1 MFKAHE
7 RRTSPNVHPMH
18 LVLMVHL
25 MRLSTLT
32 PINRD
37 SSLNS
42 GFFYVSSEVFFS
54 FSFDSYISSSSAL
67 LQTSLPK
74 EPLETLNASTT
85 FDFMVSV
92 YNSNLFRVPSLLE
105 CFHSW
110 RCSISFR
117 EGFWFT
123 LFSFY
128 PWWVIKISRGDFFF
142 LSSFFI
148 FALWT
153 SS

>member
-1 MFKAHE
+1 M
-7 RRTSPNVHPMH
+7 SPNVHPMH

-25 MRLSTLT
+25 MRLSTPTL
-32 PINRD
+32 INRD

-42 GFFYVSSEVFFS
+42 GFFYVFLKVFFS
-54 FSFDSYISSSSAL
+54 FSFDYCISSSSAL

-74 EPLETLNASTT
+74 EPSETLNASTT
-85 FDFMVSV
+85 FDFLVSV
-92 YNSNLFRVPSLLE
+92 FNSNLFRIASLLE
-105 CFHSW
+105 CFHVW

-117 EGFWFT
+117 KGFWFT

-128 PWWVIKISRGDFFF
+128 PRWVTKISRGDFFF
-142 LSSFFI
+142 HSSFFI